1 MGTIEYNTKLL
12 TDLVREFQV
21 CWEVSPV
28 YAYVREER
36 KEVGFVLELYG
47 THEPWVEHPEA
58 GCDHCLRVFTAL
70 QTIAE
75 GILPEEFRP
84 SRSDLG
90 IYDQAIHYA
99 RKRAG
104 RPDVVLPIKITH
116 REGYERPV
124 DECENRCLTE
134 MKQRLRE
141 MGAYEGRWKPMVET
155 DSGKSL

>member
-1 MGTIEYNTKLL
+1 MATFENDTKWLA
-12 TDLVREFQV
+12 DLVREFQV

-28 YAYVREER
+28 YTYVKQER
-36 KEVGFVLELYG
+36 KEVGFILELYG
-47 THEPWVEHPEA
+47 THEPWVEHPTP
-58 GCDHCLRVFTAL
+58 GCEHCLRVFHGL

-75 GILPEEFRP
+75 GIVPQEYRP

-90 IYDQAIHYA
+90 VYDQAIHYD

-104 RPDVVLPIKITH
+104 RPDVALPIKITH

-124 DECENRCLTE
+124 DECENKCLTE

-141 MGAYEGRWKPMVET
+141 MGAFEGRWKPMVET
-155 DSGKSL
+155 HPGKSL

>member
-1 MGTIEYNTKLL
+1 MDTIENNTKVLA
-12 TDLVREFQV
+12 DLVRQFRV

-28 YAYVREER
+28 YTYVKQER

-58 GCDHCLRVFTAL
+58 GCDHCLRVFHAL

-75 GILPEEFRP
+75 GVLPQEYRP

-90 IYDQAIHYA
+90 IYDQALHYA
-99 RKRAG
+99 RKRAE

-134 MKQRLRE
+134 IKQGLRE
-141 MGAYEGRWKPMVET
+141 IGAYEGRWKPMVET
-155 DSGKSL
+155 EARKSL